1 MLSKFITRRKKMSK
15 RSRPYNVEDVRFVR
29 ENYSKMTA
37 SEIAA
42 KLGIS
47 KFQVSKIVGELRKH
61 IELPKKNVQRVN
73 PIIQYLQ
80 EEGITPKSLDKPAA
94 KGKKK

>member
-1 MLSKFITRRKKMSK
+1 MSK
-15 RSRPYNVEDVRFVR
+15 RSRPYNVEDVRFVK

-37 SEIAA
+37 TEIAT

-61 IELPKKNVQRVN
+61 IELPKKNLQRPN
-73 PIIQYLQ
+73 PILLFLK
-80 EEGITPKSLDKPAA
+80 EEGITPKAVDKPA
-94 KGKKK
+94 KGKKKQ